1 MALVVDIRS
10 TSKCFVS
17 CIVSLIHRDK
27 LREKTQIWSQNKS
40 IASTTTVI
48 IKVNKHAAFRN
59 QLWAVQNVY
68 IWFLHFPVSWTK
80 TNTASIGDNLILVVR
95 AMIFASIIQC
105 CRWYYPQ
112 IKSPD
117 CWLRALVQL
126 VNTCCSVNIV
136 IVSIRLTVAQETVK
150 GVTIALWKSPR
161 GSSSIKQNQKW

>member
-1 MALVVDIRS
+1 MPLSGIM
-10 TSKCFVS
+10 
-17 CIVSLIHRDK
+17 
-27 LREKTQIWSQNKS
+27 
-40 IASTTTVI
+40 
-48 IKVNKHAAFRN
+48 
-59 QLWAVQNVY
+59 WAVQNVY

-80 TNTASIGDNLILVVR
+80 TNTASIGDSLILVVR

-161 GSSSIKQNQKW
+161 GSSSIKTESEMISSWTGKLVKGAQLKEETNRYRAFLWLSLYM